1 MKDKELNKRIEQQRN
16 KEQKTHNLVTELLNT
31 TEDKD
36 IDLTEYGVEPD
47 DLLNYFKR
55 LGEL

>member
-1 MKDKELNKRIEQQRN
+1 MNDKEQRN
-16 KEQKTHNLVTELLNT
+16 KEQRTHNLVEELLNT

-36 IDLTEYGVEPD
+36 IDLTKYGVEPD